1 MKKILII
8 NLLIITTS
16 CSYISGPE
24 GMFPPTKNAF
34 LKEKVEEDMQL
45 PDDLNVIVI
54 ENHYPVNVVNELSD
68 DQEVPKPRQIFA
80 SSGNSS
86 VQLRRLGELM
96 WIYVETLPST
106 SWPITK
112 SYWNTSSFKTL
123 NADPLTGEIDIN
135 FDETSILKMKIEH
148 GIKEASTEIFL
159 AQIDKNS
166 NEIISNPELIQ
177 SELSNLVS
185 YFAESVDQFSGT
197 SLAAQNLNDIK
208 KAKIF
213 VENGQTVIELDLNFD
228 RAWSSVTKAMD
239 ASEILVNDKDRS
251 NGVFYVSYD
260 EEENDGIL
268 SDDGIFSFF
277 KIGGSGKNKK
287 VDLDGAKFEV
297 KITEKDN
304 KTYVRAYSKDGK
316 IEEAEKLISKINESL
331 S

>member
-1 MKKILII
+1 MKKLLVI
-8 NLLIITTS
+8 NLLILTTS

-24 GMFPPTKNAF
+24 GLFPPTKNLF
-34 LKEKVEEDMQL
+34 LKEKVEEEILL
-45 PDDLNVIVI
+45 PDNLNVLVV
-54 ENHYPVNVVNELSD
+54 ENHYPVDLAPELSD

-112 SYWNTSSFKTL
+112 SYWNTSSYETL
-123 NADPLTGEIDIN
+123 NADPLIGEIDIN

-159 AQIDKNS
+159 AQINKNS
-166 NEIISNPELIQ
+166 KEIISNPELIQ
-177 SELSNLVS
+177 SELSNLVN

-239 ASEILVNDKDRS
+239 ASEILANDKDRS
-251 NGVFYVSYD
+251 NGIFYVSYS
-260 EEENDGIL
+260 EEEE
-268 SDDGIFSFF
+268 DGIFSFLNF
-277 KIGGSGKNKK
+277 GRNTNNKINF
-287 VDLDGAKFEV
+287 DGAKFEV
-297 KITEKDN
+297 KITEKNN

>member
-8 NLLIITTS
+8 NLLIIATS

-45 PDDLNVIVI
+45 PDNLSIIVI
-54 ENHYPVNVVNELSD
+54 ENHYPVDNVDSLSE

-112 SYWNTSSFKTL
+112 SYWNTSLYETL
-123 NADPLTGEIDIN
+123 NSDPVTGEIEID
-135 FDETSILKMKIEH
+135 FDETSFLKMKIEH

-159 AQIDKNS
+159 TQLSKSS
-166 NEIISNPELIQ
+166 NDIISNPELIQ
-177 SELSNLVS
+177 SELSNLVN

-213 VENGQTVIELDLNFD
+213 IEEGQTVIELDLNFD
-228 RAWSSVTKAMD
+228 RAWSSVTKAID
-239 ASEILVNDKDRS
+239 AAEILTNDKDRS
-251 NGVFYVSYD
+251 NGIFYVSYES
-260 EEENDGIL
+260 EEEEGF
-268 SDDGIFSFF
+268 FSFLNF
-277 KIGGSGKNKK
+277 GRSKSRNTTVFG
-287 VDLDGAKFEV
+287 DAQFEV
-297 KITEKDN
+297 KISEKNN

>member
-1 MKKILII
+1 MKKLLVI
-8 NLLIITTS
+8 NLLILTTS

-24 GMFPPTKNAF
+24 GLFPPTKNEF
-34 LKEKVEEDMQL
+34 LKEKVEEDILL
-45 PDDLNVIVI
+45 PDDLNVLVV
-54 ENHYPVNVVNELSD
+54 ENHYPVDLAPELSD

-86 VQLRRLGELM
+86 VQLRRLGGLM

-112 SYWNTSSFKTL
+112 SYWNTSSYETL
-123 NADPLTGEIDIN
+123 NADPLIGEIDIN

-159 AQIDKNS
+159 AQINKNS
-166 NEIISNPELIQ
+166 KEIISNPELIQ
-177 SELSNLVS
+177 SELSNLVN

-239 ASEILVNDKDRS
+239 ASKILANDKDRS
-251 NGVFYVSYD
+251 NGIFYVSYS
-260 EEENDGIL
+260 EEKE
-268 SDDGIFSFF
+268 DGIFSFLNF
-277 KIGGSGKNKK
+277 GRNTNNKINF
-287 VDLDGAKFEV
+287 DGAKFEV
-297 KITEKDN
+297 KITEKNN

>member
-1 MKKILII
+1 
-8 NLLIITTS
+8 
-16 CSYISGPE
+16 
-24 GMFPPTKNAF
+24 MFPPTKNAF

-45 PDDLNVIVI
+45 PDNLSIIVI
-54 ENHYPVNVVNELSD
+54 ENHYPVDNVDSLSE

-112 SYWNTSSFKTL
+112 SYWNTSLYETL
-123 NADPLTGEIDIN
+123 NADPVTGEIEID
-135 FDETSILKMKIEH
+135 FDETSFLKMKIEH

-159 AQIDKNS
+159 TQLSKSS

-177 SELSNLVS
+177 SELSNLVN

-213 VENGQTVIELDLNFD
+213 VDNGQTVIELDLNFD

-239 ASEILVNDKDRS
+239 ASEILVNDRDRS
-251 NGVFYVSYD
+251 NGVFYVSYA

-268 SDDGIFSFF
+268 SDGGIFSFF
-277 KIGGSGKNKK
+277 KIGGSSKNKK

-316 IEEAEKLISKINESL
+316 IEDAEKLISKINESL

>member
-1 MKKILII
+1 
-8 NLLIITTS
+8 
-16 CSYISGPE
+16 
-24 GMFPPTKNAF
+24 MFPPTKNAF

-112 SYWNTSSFKTL
+112 SYWNTSSFEML

-166 NEIISNPELIQ
+166 NEIVSNPELIQ
-177 SELSNLVS
+177 SELSNLVN

-239 ASEILVNDKDRS
+239 ASQILSNDKDRS
-251 NGVFYVSYD
+251 NGIFYVSYA
-260 EEENDGIL
+260 EEEEG
-268 SDDGIFSFF
+268 GFFSFLNF
-277 KIGGSGKNKK
+277 GRNNKNQK
-287 VDLDGAKFEV
+287 VNFDGAQFEV
-297 KITEKDN
+297 KITEKNN